1 MYVCVRE
8 REKERE
14 GGSRKERQRGEGKE
28 RGMEGMKEG
37 GKEGESE
44 KTTCFPDHCSLALKV
59 IPPYVDLK
67 FIVNLV
73 TQDPVLQDAVP
84 LLAP

>member
-1 MYVCVRE
+1 
-8 REKERE
+8 
-14 GGSRKERQRGEGKE
+14 
-28 RGMEGMKEG
+28 MKEG
-37 GKEGESE
+37 GTEGESE